1 MSFVTTTA
9 VLASAVANAGTVAV
23 TYPSGSVQGDFTG
36 VNASATGVVVV
47 NENEVYTEAASQVSI
62 SYGASSG
69 TITNNSGVSWPAG
82 STIRVQFGKVGNDR
96 PGFQPSDAIAAL
108 TDSSGGTVS
117 TTLAAISGTYSQA
130 EVRNSIASLN
140 AQMNRIL
147 IALRA
152 QGVID
157 V

>member
-9 VLASAVANAGTVAV
+9 VLASAVANAGTVEV

-36 VNASATGVVVV
+36 VNASADGVVIV
-47 NENEVYTEAASQVSI
+47 NDNEVYTEAASQVSI

-82 STIRVQFGKVGNDR
+82 STIRVQFGQVGNDR
-96 PGFQPSDAIAAL
+96 PGFPSDAIAAL
-108 TDSSGGTVS
+108 TDSSGGTAS
-117 TTLAAISGTYSQA
+117 TTLPAISATYSQI
-130 EVRNSIASLN
+130 EVQNSIASLN